1 MQKEQTLYGYVLDEA
16 VELLP
21 PTICKREFVSVVAL
35 FDDPSPSVESAIAS
49 KIAQWGSDCAPSL
62 RLLSLKSEDKLE
74 RLRATEFLQSF
85 QLQYLK
91 KVWDLFV
98 EAKSVAQDVNLEDV
112 VLLLSGFGY
121 PETNPSDIRQYF
133 DTMALK
139 VHAHFMKLEV
149 HSELNLLFC
158 LNRVFFEEYQF
169 RAPESTRYYD
179 TDNTYLHTFIQY
191 RIGKS
196 ITLAT
201 AYILVAERCGIEMY
215 GVGLPAYFTVYH
227 PALDLYIDPL
237 NNGAFLSKDDCKE
250 LIEQSVDYDEKY
262 LRRSSHIHI
271 LLRMMWNLIMC
282 YVNMGNH
289 AEQLSDTDI
298 KPGAWERVQ
307 LEEYHQKIHALADEQ

>member
-1 MQKEQTLYGYVLDEA
+1 MQKEQRLYGYVLDEA

-21 PTICKREFVSVVAL
+21 PTIPGREFVSVVAL

-49 KIAQWGSDCAPSL
+49 KIAIWGSDCAPSL

-74 RLRATEFLQSF
+74 RLRATEFLRSF
-85 QLQYLK
+85 QLQHLK

-98 EAKSVAQDVNLEDV
+98 EAKRVAQDINLEDV

-121 PETNPSDIRQYF
+121 PETNPNDIRQYF

-139 VHAHFMKLEV
+139 VHTYFMKLEV

-169 RAPESTRYYD
+169 RAPESTRYYNV
-179 TDNTYLHTFIQY
+179 DNTYFHTFVQH
-191 RIGKS
+191 RIGIP

-215 GVGLPAYFTVYH
+215 GVGLPAYFIVYH
-227 PALDLYIDPL
+227 PALDLYIDPF
-237 NNGAFLSKDDCKE
+237 NNGSFLSKDDCKN
-250 LIEQSVDYDEKY
+250 LIEQSVEYDEKY
-262 LRRSSHIHI
+262 LRRSSHIYI
-271 LLRMMWNLIMC
+271 VLRMMRNLIMC
-282 YVNMGNH
+282 YVKMANH
-289 AEQLSDTDI
+289 AEQLSDTDL
-298 KPGAWERVQ
+298 KPGAWEREE
-307 LEEYHQKIHALADEQ
+307 LEGYHQKIFALADEQ